1 MRQANHQAILS
12 PCLEQSG
19 KIGGRAKRAGVK
31 TINNEK
37 WRINNSGNHRQ
48 LQPYAADARGASLRT
63 GNIETRNFN
72 ALSFCDANI
81 PNSSLLI
88 PTFWT
93 WRAASLPPLLE
104 GSALNLGG
112 SSPWIPTLY
121 ELYNFT
127 NFINFINSS
136 VFTLYSLLLT
146 HFWTFLKKKFVCFK
160 IKFYLCNRYDDNNQR
175 TYYYGLHSK
184 PLYKLTKRL

>member
-88 PTFWT
+88 PNFLDMARRVPTAVVGGQCVKSWGQFAVDTDTLWT
-93 WRAASLPPLLE
+93 LQ
-104 GSALNLGG
+104 
-112 SSPWIPTLY
+112 LY
-121 ELYNFT
+121 KLYKLFR
-127 NFINFINSS
+127 
-136 VFTLYSLLLT
+136 LYSLLFTPYSLLI
-146 HFWTFLKKKFVCFK
+146 FGRFNF
-160 IKFYLCNRYDDNNQR
+160 
-175 TYYYGLHSK
+175 
-184 PLYKLTKRL
+184 